1 MPSLLTTFFSL
12 LILIFKYI
20 NRSVKATKSPS
31 NHNNEYFRP
40 LNLNTYTKYF
50 SLTYDPDYTKVKAE
64 SVNCFMPSPLK
75 TMIDPFHFFENRH
88 FFSSDSLASPL
99 AFLYSS
105 VFLMKP
111 KSIRLYAMSIMVV
124 FWSLGWN
131 PNSALIYGKT
141 TNKMLSRL
149 GL

>member
-1 MPSLLTTFFSL
+1 MILTNLVPRAFPLKNGWGHFLREKPWGRGWILTTL
-12 LILIFKYI
+12 K
-20 NRSVKATKSPS
+20 
-31 NHNNEYFRP
+31 EG
-40 LNLNTYTKYF
+40 
-50 SLTYDPDYTKVKAE
+50 
-64 SVNCFMPSPLK
+64 SVNCFMRSPLK

-124 FWSLGWN
+124 FRSLGWN
-131 PNSALIYGKT
+131 PNSSLIYRKHQIICSVVWVCNIVKKNSFIT
-141 TNKMLSRL
+141 FSTFPVVEKRLS
-149 GL
+149 